1 MSRTET
7 GTVNPAPGGQSAV
20 PTERGRRTRANLV
33 KAARL
38 VFEESGY
45 LDARISDIAKNAK
58 VAHGT
63 FYTYF
68 NSKEEIFR
76 EIISEVQ
83 HELLAGQDNPA
94 VGAAQPT
101 RRSVASAV
109 ARIEQANRAY
119 IAGYR
124 KNAKMLGLMEQ
135 VSTFNDDLRRT
146 RLEMRRAFVLRS
158 SKSIARLQ
166 ADGLADPTL
175 DSWYAAN
182 ALCNMVDRFV
192 YTWMVL
198 GEEFD
203 EDRAV
208 ATLTQLWAQAIKLP
222 IGEASAAPLDR
233 ARPDPDPV
241 AASLRAGRA

>member
-1 MSRTET
+1 MET
-7 GTVNPAPGGQSAV
+7 RAVNPVPGGESAV

-33 KAARL
+33 KAARV

-45 LDARISDIAKNAK
+45 LDARISDIAKHAN

-76 EIISEVQ
+76 EIITEVQ

-94 VGAAQPT
+94 PAPSGRRP
-101 RRSVASAV
+101 RRSLASSV
-109 ARIEQANRAY
+109 ARMEQANRAY

-135 VSTFNDDLRRT
+135 VSTFNDDLRLT

-166 ADGLADPTL
+166 ADGHADPVL
-175 DSWYAAN
+175 DPWYAAN

-198 GEEFD
+198 GEEFE

-208 ATLTQLWAQAIKLP
+208 ATLTRLWAQAIKLP
-222 IGEASAAPLDR
+222 IDDLDR
-233 ARPDPDPV
+233 ADP
-241 AASLRAGRA
+241 ARAGAAPVSGPRR